1 MDIFLIILW
10 ILLIIVWLIGSVAP
24 ILPWPPIS
32 FLWLLVIHWTVWIQ
46 FSATMLWVLWILT
59 IITLILDY
67 TIPQRGTKKFGGT
80 KYGTRWS
87 TIGLIGGLFFFP
99 PLWLIV
105 GPIAGA
111 FIGEYIHTNDKKH
124 ALHSAWWS
132 LVWFLLWIGIKLI
145 VCGVIL
151 WYGVMSIIALI

>member
-10 ILLIIVWLIGSVAP
+10 ILLIITWLIWSVAP
-24 ILPWPPIS
+24 ILPWPPLS
-32 FLWLLVIHWTVWIQ
+32 FLWLLVLHWTVGIQ
-46 FSATMLWVLWILT
+46 FSDTTLWVLWILT

-87 TIGLIGGLFFFP
+87 TLGLIGWLFLFPPIGLI
-99 PLWLIV
+99 I
-105 GPIAGA
+105 GPIVWA
-111 FIGEYIHTNDKKH
+111 FIGEYLHTNDKRH
-124 ALHSAWWS
+124 ALRSARGS
-132 LVWFLLWIGIKLI
+132 FVWFLLGVGIKLI

-151 WYGVMSIIALI
+151 WYGIKAIVTLL